1 MARWSHFS
9 VQITKSLNL
18 FNSNLE
24 PFYFFYQC
32 NRPHNKSLSLLLPA
46 SIWWLECVRA
56 SLLWRSPQCQLF
68 VCSLLFFLT
77 STAPLLLLSL
87 QPLPQCCSAVL
98 WLNSRGGNNKRK
110 FAAWKKTE
118 ESFFLLLS
126 FWCFLRCVFLCCCDL
141 RLRNSSSTVNCVT
154 AGLLQL

>member
-1 MARWSHFS
+1 MAPWSHFS
-9 VQITKSLNL
+9 VQNTKSLNL

-24 PFYFFYQC
+24 PFFDHC
-32 NRPHNKSLSLLLPA
+32 NRPHNNSLLLPA

-68 VCSLLFFLT
+68 VCSLLFFLL
-77 STAPLLLLSL
+77 P
-87 QPLPQCCSAVL
+87 QPLFPCCLGSLFFSVVL
-98 WLNSRGGNNKRK
+98 LFCDWTLEGEKNKRK

-118 ESFFLLLS
+118 ESFFCFCP
-126 FWCFLRCVFLCCCDL
+126 FWCFLRRVFLCCCDL